1 MSACTTSFERTFYP
15 LLYPSSTIFLMSSYS
30 DRTYLSL
37 LYYLTEAEISL
48 SERYLCVSSNSAG
61 SLYSGAVVGNG
72 AVCLTSATRS
82 INTIMA
88 ACSSNSLNV
97 LARETVNSQSML
109 RSQTLALLTSLGLT
123 LDVAAKN
130 YIMSDCTLIK
140 LSRSELTNRDYLIM
154 LTSLQEIGIN
164 LSLYA
169 SQNSTTTSVVTFAT
183 SVVTLLSGL
192 VMRNIDLLNTG
203 GDF

>member
-1 MSACTTSFERTFYP
+1 MNACTTTFERTFYP

-37 LYYLTEAEISL
+37 LYYLLEAEISL

-61 SLYSGAVVGNG
+61 NFYSGAVVGNG

-82 INTIMA
+82 INSIMN
-88 ACSSNSLNV
+88 ACSSNSLNA

-123 LDVAAKN
+123 LDVSTKN

-140 LSRSELTNRDYLIM
+140 LSRSDLTNRNYLVM

-169 SQNSTTTSVVTFAT
+169 SQTSTTASVVSFAT
-183 SVVTLLSGL
+183 SVVTILSSL